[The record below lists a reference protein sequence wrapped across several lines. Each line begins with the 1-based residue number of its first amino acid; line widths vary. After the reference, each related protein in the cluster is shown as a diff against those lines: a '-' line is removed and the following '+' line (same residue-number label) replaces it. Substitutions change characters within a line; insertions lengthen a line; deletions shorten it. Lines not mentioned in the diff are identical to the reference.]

1 MKKSLPTI
9 LLLSLILILTS
20 CSTCSKDKA
29 CCGGSASSGNAGSDM
44 QSFPAF
50 TGSDLDGG
58 SVSSDIFAEN
68 SVTVVNFW
76 FSSCAPCVGEL
87 PELNALNEELME
99 KGGAVIGINT
109 DTLGG
114 SSDSISEAKKI
125 LEKQGAL
132 YRNLYFDDAS
142 KDAID
147 FANSITAFPTTYLVD
162 RSGNIIGEPLRG
174 SIDNE
179 ASMKMLKEQIDKII
193 KDDMK
198 ARDQDS

>member
-1 MKKSLPTI
+1 MKKTLPII

-20 CSTCSKDKA
+20 CSTCSKNNA
-29 CCGGSASSGNAGSDM
+29 CCGGSADSDM

-50 TGSDLDGG
+50 TGSNLDGG

>member
-1 MKKSLPTI
+1 MKKTLPII
-9 LLLSLILILTS
+9 LLLSLILILAS
-20 CSTCSKDKA
+20 CSTCSKNNA

-179 ASMKMLKEQIDKII
+179 ASMKMLK
-193 KDDMK
+193 
-198 ARDQDS
+198 

>member
-1 MKKSLPTI
+1 MTV
-9 LLLSLILILTS
+9 
-20 CSTCSKDKA
+20 
-29 CCGGSASSGNAGSDM
+29 SAK
-44 QSFPAF
+44 Q
-50 TGSDLDGG
+50 
-58 SVSSDIFAEN
+58 
-68 SVTVVNFW
+68 
-76 FSSCAPCVGEL
+76 
-87 PELNALNEELME
+87 
-99 KGGAVIGINT
+99 
-109 DTLGG
+109 
-114 SSDSISEAKKI
+114 KKI

>member
-1 MKKSLPTI
+1 MKKTLPII

-20 CSTCSKDKA
+20 CSTCSKNNA
-29 CCGGSASSGNAGSDM
+29 CCGGSASSGNADSDM

-50 TGSDLDGG
+50 TGSNLDGG

-99 KGGAVIGINT
+99 RGGAVIGINT

>member
-1 MKKSLPTI
+1 MKKTLPII

-20 CSTCSKDKA
+20 CSTCSKNNA
-29 CCGGSASSGNAGSDM
+29 CCGGSASSGNADSDM

-50 TGSDLDGG
+50 TGSNLDGG

>member
-1 MKKSLPTI
+1 MKKTLPII

-20 CSTCSKDKA
+20 CSTCSKNNA
-29 CCGGSASSGNAGSDM
+29 CCGGSASSGNADSDM

-50 TGSDLDGG
+50 TGSNLDGG

-87 PELNALNEELME
+87 PELNALNDELME

>member
-1 MKKSLPTI
+1 MKKTLPII

-20 CSTCSKDKA
+20 CSTCSKNNA
-29 CCGGSASSGNAGSDM
+29 CCGGSASSGNADSDM

-174 SIDNE
+174 SINNE

>member
-1 MKKSLPTI
+1 MKNTLPTI

-20 CSTCSKDKA
+20 CSTCSKNNA
-29 CCGGSASSGNAGSDM
+29 CCGGSAGSDM

-76 FSSCAPCVGEL
+76 FSGCAPCVGEL

>member
-1 MKKSLPTI
+1 MKKTLPTI

-20 CSTCSKDKA
+20 CSTCSKNNA
-29 CCGGSASSGNAGSDM
+29 CCGGSASSGNADSEM

-87 PELNALNEELME
+87 PKLNALNEELME

>member
-1 MKKSLPTI
+1 MKKTLPTI

-76 FSSCAPCVGEL
+76 FSSCVPCVGEL

>member
-1 MKKSLPTI
+1 MKKTLPII
-9 LLLSLILILTS
+9 LLLSLILILAS
-20 CSTCSKDKA
+20 CSTCSKNNA
-29 CCGGSASSGNAGSDM
+29 CCGGSASSGNADSDM

-87 PELNALNEELME
+87 PELNALNEDLME

>member
-1 MKKSLPTI
+1 MKKTLPII

-20 CSTCSKDKA
+20 CSTCSKNNA
-29 CCGGSASSGNAGSDM
+29 CCGGSASSGNADSDM

-50 TGSDLDGG
+50 TGSNLDGG

-114 SSDSISEAKKI
+114 NSDSISEAKKI

-193 KDDMK
+193 KDDIK

>member
-1 MKKSLPTI
+1 MKKTLPII
-9 LLLSLILILTS
+9 LLLSLILILAS
-20 CSTCSKDKA
+20 CSTCSKNNA

-162 RSGNIIGEPLRG
+162 RSSNIIGEPLRG

>member
-1 MKKSLPTI
+1 MKKTLPII

-20 CSTCSKDKA
+20 CSTCSKNNA
-29 CCGGSASSGNAGSDM
+29 CCGGSASSGNADSEM

>member
-1 MKKSLPTI
+1 MKKTLPII

>member
-1 MKKSLPTI
+1 MKKTLPTI

-20 CSTCSKDKA
+20 CSTCSKNNA
-29 CCGGSASSGNAGSDM
+29 CCGGSASSGNADSEM

-132 YRNLYFDDAS
+132 YRNLYFDEAS

>member
-1 MKKSLPTI
+1 MKKIFPI
-9 LLLSLILILTS
+9 IFLLTLILVITS
-20 CSTCSKDKA
+20 CSSGTCSKT
-29 CCGGSASSGNAGSDM
+29 GGGCFRRASSGADT

-50 TGSDLDGG
+50 TGSDLDGN

-114 SSDSISEAKKI
+114 SSDTISEAKKI
-125 LEKQGAL
+125 LEKQGAAYL
-132 YRNLYFDDAS
+132 NLYFDDAS
-142 KDAID
+142 KDAAD

-179 ASMKMLKEQIDKII
+179 SSMKMLKEQIDEIL
-193 KDDMK
+193 K
-198 ARDQDS
+198 ADAK

>member
-1 MKKSLPTI
+1 MKKTLPII

-20 CSTCSKDKA
+20 CSTCSKNNA
-29 CCGGSASSGNAGSDM
+29 CCGGSASSGNADSDM

-114 SSDSISEAKKI
+114 NSDSISEAKKI

-174 SIDNE
+174 SFDNE

>member
-1 MKKSLPTI
+1 MKKTLPII

-20 CSTCSKDKA
+20 CSTCSKNNA
-29 CCGGSASSGNAGSDM
+29 CCGGSASSGNADSDM

-87 PELNALNEELME
+87 PELNALNEDLME

>member
-1 MKKSLPTI
+1 M
-9 LLLSLILILTS
+9 LLSLILILTS
-20 CSTCSKDKA
+20 CSTCSKNNA
-29 CCGGSASSGNAGSDM
+29 CCGGSASSGNADSDM

-50 TGSDLDGG
+50 TGSNLDGG

-114 SSDSISEAKKI
+114 NSDSISEAKKI

>member
-1 MKKSLPTI
+1 MKKTLPTI

-44 QSFPAF
+44 RSFPAF

>member
-1 MKKSLPTI
+1 M
-9 LLLSLILILTS
+9 LLSLILILTS
-20 CSTCSKDKA
+20 CSTCSKNNA
-29 CCGGSASSGNAGSDM
+29 CCGGSASSGNADSDM

>member
-1 MKKSLPTI
+1 MKKTLPII

-20 CSTCSKDKA
+20 CSTCSKNNA
-29 CCGGSASSGNAGSDM
+29 CCGGSASSGNADSDM

-50 TGSDLDGG
+50 TGSNLDGG

-174 SIDNE
+174 SIDNK

-193 KDDMK
+193 KDDIK

>member
-1 MKKSLPTI
+1 MKKTLPTI

-20 CSTCSKDKA
+20 CSTCSKNNA
-29 CCGGSASSGNAGSDM
+29 CCGGSAISGNADSDM

-87 PELNALNEELME
+87 PELNALNEDLME

>member
-1 MKKSLPTI
+1 MKKTLPTI

-29 CCGGSASSGNAGSDM
+29 CCGGSASSGNAGSDL

>member
-1 MKKSLPTI
+1 MKKTLPII

-20 CSTCSKDKA
+20 CSTCSKNNA
-29 CCGGSASSGNAGSDM
+29 CCGGSASSGNADSDM

-68 SVTVVNFW
+68 SVTVVYFW

-87 PELNALNEELME
+87 PELNALKEDLME

>member
-1 MKKSLPTI
+1 MKKTLPTI

>member
-1 MKKSLPTI
+1 MKKTLPII

-20 CSTCSKDKA
+20 CSTCSKNNA
-29 CCGGSASSGNAGSDM
+29 CCGGSASSGNADSEM

-87 PELNALNEELME
+87 PELNALNEDLME

>member
-1 MKKSLPTI
+1 MKKTLPTI

-29 CCGGSASSGNAGSDM
+29 CCGGSASSGNADSDM

-50 TGSDLDGG
+50 TGSNLDGG

>member
-1 MKKSLPTI
+1 M
-9 LLLSLILILTS
+9 LLSLILILTS
-20 CSTCSKDKA
+20 CSTCSKNKA

>member
-1 MKKSLPTI
+1 MKKTLPTI

-20 CSTCSKDKA
+20 CSTCSKNNA
-29 CCGGSASSGNAGSDM
+29 CCGGSAGSDM

>member
-1 MKKSLPTI
+1 MKKTLPTI

-162 RSGNIIGEPLRG
+162 RSGNIIGEPLRV

-198 ARDQDS
+198 ARNQDS

>member
-1 MKKSLPTI
+1 MKKTLPII

-20 CSTCSKDKA
+20 CSTCSKNNA
-29 CCGGSASSGNAGSDM
+29 CCGGSASSGNADSDM

-50 TGSDLDGG
+50 TGSNLDGG

-114 SSDSISEAKKI
+114 NSDSISEAKKI

>member
-179 ASMKMLKEQIDKII
+179 ESMKMLKEQIDKII

>member
-1 MKKSLPTI
+1 M
-9 LLLSLILILTS
+9 LLSLILILTS
-20 CSTCSKDKA
+20 CSTCSKNNA
-29 CCGGSASSGNAGSDM
+29 CCGGSASSGNADSDM

-50 TGSDLDGG
+50 TGSNLDGG

>member
-1 MKKSLPTI
+1 MKKTLPII

-20 CSTCSKDKA
+20 CSTCSKNNA
-29 CCGGSASSGNAGSDM
+29 CCGGSASSGNADSDM

-58 SVSSDIFAEN
+58 SVS
-68 SVTVVNFW
+68 TVVNFW
-76 FSSCAPCVGEL
+76 FSSCAPCDGEL
-87 PELNALNEELME
+87 PELNALNEDLME

>member
-1 MKKSLPTI
+1 M
-9 LLLSLILILTS
+9 LLSLILILTS
-20 CSTCSKDKA
+20 CSTCSKNNA
-29 CCGGSASSGNAGSDM
+29 CCGGSASSGNADSEM

-76 FSSCAPCVGEL
+76 F
-87 PELNALNEELME
+87 
-99 KGGAVIGINT
+99 GAVIGINT

>member
-1 MKKSLPTI
+1 MKKTLPII

-20 CSTCSKDKA
+20 CSTCSKNNA
-29 CCGGSASSGNAGSDM
+29 CCGGSASSGNADSDM

-50 TGSDLDGG
+50 TGSNLDGG

-125 LEKQGAL
+125 LGKQGAL

>member
-1 MKKSLPTI
+1 MKKTLPII

-20 CSTCSKDKA
+20 CSTCSKNNA
-29 CCGGSASSGNAGSDM
+29 CCGGSASSGNADSDM

-50 TGSDLDGG
+50 TGSNLDGG

-162 RSGNIIGEPLRG
+162 RSGNIVGEPIVGAVTEKKQAETLQKL
-174 SIDNE
+174 IDQVL
-179 ASMKMLKEQIDKII
+179 ASDKG
-193 KDDMK
+193 
-198 ARDQDS
+198 